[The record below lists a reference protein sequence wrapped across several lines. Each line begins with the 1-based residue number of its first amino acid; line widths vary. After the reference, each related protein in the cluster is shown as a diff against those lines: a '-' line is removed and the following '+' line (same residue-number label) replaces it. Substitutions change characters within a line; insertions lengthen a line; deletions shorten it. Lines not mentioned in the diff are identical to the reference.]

1 MDLTGK
7 TVGNYL
13 IKSKLG
19 AGGMGTVYLCEHPLI
34 GKKVA
39 LKVLHDEMAANPSV
53 VERFFQEAKAAADI
67 GHDNIIDVI
76 DFGRLQIDGKEVVYL
91 MMEALTGE
99 SLSHRLHTKGV
110 SIGETLQ
117 IVSTCCSALAASHAA
132 GIVHRDIK
140 PENIHLCVRGSNHNF
155 VKVLDFGIA
164 KLTHLA
170 GSSSRTR
177 IGAMLGTPAYMSP
190 EQCEGKGQVDSR
202 ADIYALGV
210 VMYELL
216 TGRVPFLG
224 EGYGEVLVQHMTRAP
239 EPPSKLNPAVT
250 PELDAIVLHA
260 MEKDRATRFQT
271 MDEMAAAIADPVR
284 HYAIWSAQPHQTPFV
299 RSGGTLVIDAPAA
312 PGAVAATPMPQ
323 MTPTPGTPMPGLP
336 GTPMPGLPGM
346 TPMPGTPGTPMPGMP
361 GMTPMPGLPGTPMP
375 GLPGMT
381 PMPAMA
387 GMTPTPGMT
396 PMPGMGMT
404 PLPGMPGLT
413 PVPVVGYGA
422 PVAGRP
428 TTLSGANAEVVA
440 PTGVT
445 APAQRSRRT
454 FIIAASAVAGL
465 VVVGVGLGVL
475 LGRGSST
482 TRSATPPM
490 ASPAAPTPSLP
501 APTVAPSPVQPAPS
515 PTMPAVSPPASPAPV
530 ADADAMVAT
539 PSAPD
544 AGAPMVQPS
553 PTPSAKPAVSPKP
566 TPKPRKRRP
575 PNPDDLLKPKF

>member
-76 DFGRLQIDGKEVVYL
+76 DFGRLQIDGKEVVYQ

-99 SLSHRLHTKGV
+99 SLSHRLHTRGV

-190 EQCEGKGQVDSR
+190 EQCEGKGQVDHR

-239 EPPSKLNPAVT
+239 EPPSKLNPAVP
-250 PELDAIVLHA
+250 PEIDAIVLHA
-260 MEKDRATRFQT
+260 MEKDRGNRFQT
-271 MDEMAAAIADPVR
+271 MDEMGAALADPAR
-284 HYAIWSAQPHQTPFV
+284 HYAMWSAQPHQTPFV
-299 RSGGTLVIDAPAA
+299 RSGATLMIETPTA
-312 PGAVAATPMPQ
+312 PGAPVAPGAPMTTPMPQ
-323 MTPTPGTPMPGLP
+323 VTPTPGAA
-336 GTPMPGLPGM
+336 
-346 TPMPGTPGTPMPGMP
+346 GTPMPGMS
-361 GMTPMPGLPGTPMP
+361 GTPMSGMP
-375 GLPGMT
+375 AMT

-387 GMTPTPGMT
+387 GMTPMPGMA

-404 PLPGMPGLT
+404 PLPGLPGMT
-413 PVPVVGYGA
+413 PVPVVGFGA
-422 PVAGRP
+422 PAAGRP
-428 TTLSGANAEVVA
+428 TTLSGASAEVVA

-445 APAQRSRRT
+445 APAPRSRRT

-475 LGRGSST
+475 LGKRSSGT
-482 TRSATPPM
+482 TRSATPQVATP
-490 ASPAAPTPSLP
+490 ASPTPSLP

-515 PTMPAVSPPASPAPV
+515 PTMPAVSPTASPAPV
-530 ADADAMVAT
+530 AAVDATVAT

-544 AGAPMVQPS
+544 AGAPTVQPS
-553 PTPSAKPAVSPKP
+553 PTPSATPAASPKP
-566 TPKPRKRRP
+566 TPKPKKRRP
-575 PNPDDLLKPKF
+575 PNPDDLLRPKF

>member
-76 DFGRLQIDGKEVVYL
+76 DFGRLQIEGKEVVYL

-164 KLTHLA
+164 KLTHLS

-177 IGAMLGTPAYMSP
+177 VGAMLGTPAYMSP
-190 EQCEGKGQVDSR
+190 EQCEGKGQVDHR

-250 PELDAIVLHA
+250 PEIEAIVLHA
-260 MEKDRATRFQT
+260 LEKDRGNRFQT
-271 MDEMAAAIADPVR
+271 MDEMGAALADPAR
-284 HYAIWSAQPHQTPFV
+284 HYAVWSAQPHQVPFV

-312 PGAVAATPMPQ
+312 PGAVAGTPMPQ
-323 MTPTPGTPMPGLP
+323 VTPTPGVAGTPMPGI
-336 GTPMPGLPGM
+336 PGM
-346 TPMPGTPGTPMPGMP
+346 TPMPGVPGTPVPGVPGTPM
-361 GMTPMPGLPGTPMP
+361 
-375 GLPGMT
+375 PGMT

-387 GMTPTPGMT
+387 GMTPMPAVTPL
-396 PMPGMGMT
+396 GMGMT
-404 PLPGMPGLT
+404 PLPGMPGMT
-413 PVPVVGYGA
+413 AVPVVGIGT
-422 PVAGRP
+422 PPAGRP
-428 TTLSGANAEVVA
+428 TTLSGASAEVVA

-454 FIIAASAVAGL
+454 LIIAGAAVAGL
-465 VVVGVGLGVL
+465 VVIGVGLGVL
-475 LGRGSST
+475 LGKRGSGS
-482 TRSATPPM
+482 TRSATPQVSTP
-490 ASPAAPTPSLP
+490 ATPAPSPPAPS
-501 APTVAPSPVQPAPS
+501 PTVAPSPVQPSPS
-515 PTMPAVSPPASPAPV
+515 PTMPAVSPSASPAPV
-530 ADADAMVAT
+530 ASADAAVAT

-544 AGAPMVQPS
+544 AGAPAVQPS
-553 PTPSAKPAVSPKP
+553 PTPSATPAVSPKP
-566 TPKPRKRRP
+566 KPTPKPKPKKPRP